1 MLDDLAALNKLSQ
14 MSPAGKMKDS
24 KEILKGK
31 ESLRRKKGKKKNPED
46 LQEAGAA
53 GEEEK
58 EGQESASPSGRVV
71 NIII

>member
-24 KEILKGK
+24 KEVLKGK
-31 ESLRRKKGKKKNPED
+31 ENLRRKKGKKKNPED
-46 LQEAGAA
+46 LQEARAA

-58 EGQESASPSGRVV
+58 EGQEPASPSGRVV